1 MSPEELEFWRE
12 VESLIV
18 PPTETVI
25 EYRLHYDA
33 AGDIV
38 TTSMADHPESDQY
51 IVVDRSIYEKYFEY
65 RVENGQLK
73 KIDKDSGFSVK
84 LHKASNGFQVV
95 KNHAG
100 IILDA
105 DETHTEIEYYDTNR

>member
-12 VESLIV
+12 VESLIA
-18 PPTETVI
+18 PPVETVI

-38 TTSMADHPESDQY
+38 TASMANHPESNQY
-51 IVVDRSIYEKYFEY
+51 IVVDRATYERYFEY
-65 RVENGQLK
+65 RVEKGQLK

-84 LHKASNGFQVV
+84 LHKASDGFRVV

-105 DETHTEIEYYDTNR
+105 DETYTDTEYYDTNR